1 MIEFYKT
8 LPSDTRN
15 FFGDPIQEL
24 LKMHVIVGFPELIP
38 GVIEQK
44 IAELMNSI
52 LLILGNNVECPNVKV
67 GDVTESVMIY
77 LRLTYSLPHSG
88 MVYLLQQWP
97 YIFEVWIRT
106 AVRILANL
114 GYVKLTSAYRFAD
127 YEIVAFHASAQL
139 KYENGHFKQQSL
151 SETLKEICL

>member
-88 MVYLLQQWP
+88 
-97 YIFEVWIRT
+97 IE
-106 AVRILANL
+106 ILN
-114 GYVKLTSAYRFAD
+114 
-127 YEIVAFHASAQL
+127 
-139 KYENGHFKQQSL
+139 N
-151 SETLKEICL
+151 